1 MQAFPAWSPPGGTLG
16 QIVAETRQRVDDLKK
31 RRRTLEADAAAR
43 PRPPSFSQALRRS
56 DVAII
61 AELKRRSPSRGE
73 INPRLS
79 PADQA
84 IAYHAGGAAA
94 ISVLT
99 EERHF
104 GGSPQDL
111 IVVRAATP
119 APVLK
124 KDFHI
129 DPIQLVEAR
138 ALGASAVLLIA
149 RALEPSSLTL
159 LAREAVQLGVEP
171 FIEVRSEAE
180 LERALATHAPI
191 VGVNS
196 RDLETLAIDFAVT
209 ERLIPLIPT
218 SLVAVAESGVTKR
231 SDVERIARSGA
242 DAVLVGSALSAASDP
257 THAVR
262 ALTGVRRGARAA

>member
-1 MQAFPAWSPPGGTLG
+1 VQAFPAWSPPGGTLG

-31 RRRTLEADAAAR
+31 RRRALETEAANR
-43 PRPPSFSQALRRS
+43 PQPLSFSQALRRS

-73 INPRLS
+73 INARLS
-79 PADQA
+79 PEDRAT
-84 IAYHAGGAAA
+84 AYHAGGAAA

-149 RALEPSSLTL
+149 RALDPSSLSL
-159 LAREAVQLGVEP
+159 LAREAEQLGIEP

-180 LERALATHAPI
+180 LERALATGARV

-196 RDLETLAIDFAVT
+196 RDLETLAIDFAVS
-209 ERLIPLIPT
+209 ERLLPLIPPAC
-218 SLVAVAESGVTKR
+218 VAVAESGVSTK
-231 SDVERIARSGA
+231 SDVERSARSGA
-242 DAVLVGSALSAASDP
+242 DAVLVGSALSAAPDP
-257 THAVR
+257 TTAVR
-262 ALTGVRRGARAA
+262 ALTGVRRGSRAA

>member
-1 MQAFPAWSPPGGTLG
+1 VQAFPAWFPPGGTLG

-31 RRRTLEADAAAR
+31 RRRALEADAANC
-43 PRPPSFSQALRRS
+43 PRPQSFSQALRRS
-56 DVAII
+56 DVAVI

-73 INPRLS
+73 INARLS
-79 PADQA
+79 PEDQA
-84 IAYHAGGAAA
+84 KAYHAGGAAA

-104 GGSPQDL
+104 GGSSRDL

-119 APVLK
+119 TPVLK

-149 RALEPSSLTL
+149 RALEPASLAL
-159 LAREAVQLGVEP
+159 LSREAEQLGIEP

-180 LERALATHAPI
+180 LERALATGAPVI
-191 VGVNS
+191 GVNS
-196 RDLETLAIDFAVT
+196 RDLETLEVDFAVT
-209 ERLIPLIPT
+209 ERLLPMIP
-218 SLVAVAESGVTKR
+218 SLHVAVAESGVATNA
-231 SDVERIARSGA
+231 DVERVARSGA
-242 DAVLVGSALSAASDP
+242 DAVLVGSALSAAPDP
-257 THAVR
+257 AAAVR
-262 ALTGVRRGARAA
+262 ALTGVRRGSRAA